1 MYRYFIKNVLT
12 NISIMATTKWIA
24 DPGTSEVFFKAS
36 HLLLDNVT
44 GYFRKIN
51 LEVATEDDD
60 FTKFYGIV
68 FTADIDSLDTADRRR
83 DDYLKSGNF
92 FDAARFGALKFVGK
106 KYQNEQDEDKL
117 SGNLT
122 IKNVTKPVTLDIEF
136 SGKVVEPDGMVRVG
150 FSVQGKIS
158 RKEFDLS
165 CHSISELGMLA
176 IGDEIKFNAEIQLI
190 KILQSR
196 LQY

>member
-1 MYRYFIKNVLT
+1 
-12 NISIMATTKWIA
+12 MATTKWIA
-24 DPGTSEVFFKAS
+24 DPETSEVFFNAS

-60 FTKFYGIV
+60 FTRFYGIV
-68 FTADIDSLDTADRRR
+68 FTADVASLDTADPQR
-83 DDYLKSGNF
+83 DEFLKSGIF
-92 FDAARFGALKFVGK
+92 FDTARFGQLKFVGK
-106 KYQNEQDEDKL
+106 KYQNEQDEDTL

-122 IKNVTKPVTLDIEF
+122 IKNVTKPVTLGIEF
-136 SGKVVEPDGMVRVG
+136 SGKVVEPDGLVKVG

-165 CHSISELGMLA
+165 CHSISELGILA
-176 IGDEIKFNAEIQLI
+176 IGDEIKFNAEIQLV
-190 KILQSR
+190 KLLQPGF
-196 LQY
+196 QY

>member
-1 MYRYFIKNVLT
+1 
-12 NISIMATTKWIA
+12 MATTKWIA
-24 DPGTSEVFFKAS
+24 DPETSEVLFNAS
-36 HLLLDNVT
+36 HLLLDNVS

-68 FTADIDSLDTADRRR
+68 FTADVDSLDTADQER

-92 FDAARFGALKFVGK
+92 FDAARFGKLKFVGK
-106 KYQNEQDEDKL
+106 KYENQQNEDKL

-122 IKNVTKPVTLDIEF
+122 IKNVTKPITLRIEF
-136 SGKVVEPDGMVRVG
+136 SGKIVEPDGTTKVG
-150 FSVQGKIS
+150 FSVQGRIS

-165 CHSISELGMLA
+165 CHSISELGILA
-176 IGDEIKFNAEIQLI
+176 ISDEIKFNAEIQLV
-190 KILQSR
+190 KILQPR